1 MAKLLEPALVLWAAV
16 LCAVAGCGSPPVF
29 IEPEAD
35 LDFYERVAVTPFWV
49 SSADQSASDQVT
61 DAFVTA
67 LMISGKYQVV
77 EPGLFRHLLA
87 EVADKS
93 SASHRG
99 LTPQQVQ
106 ELGTKAEVQAVFE
119 GSILTYEMTRI
130 GQNQYPLISVEL
142 RMLDAQTGRL
152 VWSMTLARKG
162 GPGFPFFGF
171 GQTRTLP
178 ELAAKVVDELVAG
191 VP

>member
-1 MAKLLEPALVLWAAV
+1 MAKSLKSALVLWAAA
-16 LCAVAGCGSPPVF
+16 LCTVAGCSSPPVF
-29 IEPEAD
+29 IEPAAD
-35 LDFYERVAVTPFWV
+35 LDFYERVAVTPFWA
-49 SSADQSASDQVT
+49 SSADRSASDQVT

-67 LMISGKYQVV
+67 LMISEKYEVV

-87 EVADKS
+87 EIADQAS
-93 SASHRG
+93 STHRG

-119 GSILTYEMTRI
+119 GTILTYEMTRI

-152 VWSMTLARKG
+152 VWAMTLTRKG

-178 ELAAKVVDELVAG
+178 ELAAKVVDEFVAG

>member
-1 MAKLLEPALVLWAAV
+1 MARIFKPKPALWVVV
-16 LCAVAGCGSPPVF
+16 LCTLIGCGSPPAFV
-29 IEPEAD
+29 EPDAD

-49 SSADQSASDQVT
+49 SGADRSASDQVT

-67 LMISGKYQVV
+67 LMISEKYVV
-77 EPGLFRHLLA
+77 AEPGLFRHTLA
-87 EVADKS
+87 DVADQ
-93 SASHRG
+93 ASVTHRG
-99 LTPQQVQ
+99 LTPEQVL
-106 ELGTKAEVQAVFE
+106 ELGTRAQVEAVFE

-142 RMLDAQTGRL
+142 RMIDAQTGRL
-152 VWSMTLARKG
+152 IWSMTLTRKG

-171 GQTRTLP
+171 GRIHTLP
-178 ELAAKVVDELVAG
+178 ELADQVVDELVER